1 MTAYGS
7 QEMSAPLKR
16 VLMRRP
22 GSSLA
27 AADPAKW
34 HYGPTFDGARA
45 VHQYKAFA
53 ELVEKSGT

>member
-7 QEMSAPLKR
+7 QEMSAPLMR

-22 GSSLA
+22 GPSLA
-27 AADPAKW
+27 AADAAKW

-53 ELVEKSGT
+53 DLVEKSGT

>member
-7 QEMSAPLKR
+7 QEMSAPLMR

-22 GSSLA
+22 GASLKG
-27 AADPAKW
+27 ADAAKW

-53 ELVEKSGT
+53 